1 MPNPTDLVCM
11 VTVSESLVIMN
22 NYGSIFITIYAII
35 FVIGIVSVVISFFE
49 KEVESIEPELEKVNY
64 TEEYFDSEENNVV
77 IITEDDDSIDAINN
91 YYS

>member
-1 MPNPTDLVCM
+1 
-11 VTVSESLVIMN
+11 MN

>member
-1 MPNPTDLVCM
+1 
-11 VTVSESLVIMN
+11 MN
-22 NYGSIFITIYAII
+22 NYGLIFVTIYSIV

-49 KEVESIEPELEKVNY
+49 KEVESIEPKLEKINY